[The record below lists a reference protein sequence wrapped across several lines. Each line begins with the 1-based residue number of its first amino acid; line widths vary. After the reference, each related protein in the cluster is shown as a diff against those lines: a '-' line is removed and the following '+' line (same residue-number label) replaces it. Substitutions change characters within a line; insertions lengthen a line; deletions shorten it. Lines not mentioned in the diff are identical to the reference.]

1 MKGVLILNDIHI
13 PFNRKDV
20 LSIVEKHAKK
30 IQAIIIGGDLIDC
43 KSISVYPSLDD
54 ITIESEIA
62 SAIEFISSIRQIVGA
77 KVKIIIIEGNHEARW
92 KKYIMT
98 MHDKKLYKF
107 INPNILEM
115 LKSGMVLYS
124 NGEEK
129 VYKGIEDLIIVNDW
143 WFNYKG
149 IIVCHPTNYYKP
161 PCRNSNVAIEHFIK
175 QGETFHTLVC
185 AHNHHQGMCHHFGIW
200 SIESGCLCQEFDYT
214 KGKTT
219 AESQDYGYVLI
230 NFKGKKVNKNKSRIY
245 ILDSEEKNERIRA
258 TNKKDK

>member
-13 PFNRKDV
+13 PFNRKDI
-20 LSIVEKHAKK
+20 LSIVEKHAKH
-30 IQAIIIGGDLIDC
+30 IQAIIIGGDFIDC

-54 ITIESEIA
+54 ITIESEIVA
-62 SAIEFISSIRQIVGA
+62 AIEFITEIKRIVSN

-92 KKYIMT
+92 KKYIMN

-115 LKSGMVLYS
+115 LKTGMILYE
-124 NGEEK
+124 NGVEK
-129 VYKGIEDLIIVNDW
+129 VYKGVDDLVIVNDW
-143 WFNYKG
+143 WVNYKG
-149 IIVCHPTNYYKP
+149 IIVCHPMNYYKA

-175 QGETFHTLVC
+175 QGEEFHTLVC

-219 AESQDYGYVLI
+219 SENQDYGYVLI
-230 NFKGKKVNKNKSRIY
+230 NFKGKNVNKNKSRIY
-245 ILDSEEKNERIRA
+245 ILNSEGKYERIRK
-258 TNKKDK
+258 TH

>member
-1 MKGVLILNDIHI
+1 MKGVLILNDIHV

-20 LSIVEKHAKK
+20 LSIVERHAKE

-43 KSISVYPSLDD
+43 KSISVFPSLDD
-54 ITIESEIA
+54 ITIETEIA
-62 SAIEFISSIRQIVGA
+62 SAIEFVTSIKKLVSP

-92 KKYIMT
+92 RKYIET

-124 NGEEK
+124 HGEEK

-143 WFNYKG
+143 WINYQG
-149 IIVCHPTNYYKP
+149 IIVCHPKNFYKP
-161 PCRNSNVAIEHFIK
+161 PGKNSNTAIEYFIK
-175 QGETFHTLVC
+175 NGQDFHTLVC
-185 AHNHHQGMCHHFGIW
+185 AHNHHQSMCHHFGKW
-200 SIESGCLCQEFDYT
+200 SIESGCLCQEFDYA

-219 AESQDYGYVLI
+219 VENHDYGYVLI
-230 NFKGKKVNKNKSRIY
+230 KFKGQKINKNKSRIY
-245 ILDSEEKNERIRA
+245 ILDSEEKYERSRK
-258 TNKKDK
+258 TG